1 MYDHPK
7 VLGVPGRGLSGNLW
21 QPCPISRLREDPA
34 AGLFYFD
41 DFVDVPVAPYNT
53 TISFQG
59 RYRVATSNNNGTS
72 ITDGASPT
80 GVMRIDLA
88 AADGTGVVVGAG
100 GGMAR
105 FNPAQLE
112 SVFFEARFQV
122 STVAD
127 DRSNVFLGLCAGP
140 VSLSNPWGGKDSL
153 ASSNMVGIARR
164 TATGKGNKLALAYK
178 KYNQIGQFVDL
189 ENFTL
194 AADTWVTAGF
204 AFMPRRQRMDLYV
217 NNVRTQSLPWDSVL
231 ADTWPSGDIGLCPV
245 IAVRNGS
252 ANASSVLVDWIAA
265 AYSLL

>member
-41 DFVDVPVAPYNT
+41 DFVDVPVADGGT
-53 TISFQG
+53 TIRFQG
-59 RYRVATSNNNGTS
+59 KYRVVTGTGVT

-80 GVMRIDLA
+80 GVMRFNLP
-88 AADGTGVVVGAG
+88 GTDAVGAVVGAG

-140 VSLSNPWGGKDSL
+140 LDTGIPWATEDGL
-153 ASSNMVGIARR
+153 VNNRNMVGIARR

-178 KYNQIGQFVDL
+178 TGTQAGQFVDL

-204 AFMPRRQRMDLYV
+204 AFMPRRQRMDLFV

-231 ADTWPSGDIGLCPV
+231 ATTWPSGDVGLCPV
-245 IAVRNGS
+245 IALRNGS